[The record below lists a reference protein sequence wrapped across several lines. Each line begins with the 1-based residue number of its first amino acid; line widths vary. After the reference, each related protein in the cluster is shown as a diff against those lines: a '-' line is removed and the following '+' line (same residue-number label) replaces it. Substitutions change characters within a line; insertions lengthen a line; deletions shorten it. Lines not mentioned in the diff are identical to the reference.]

1 MPLQRAAGRLEA
13 EFAVSAGRTRIR
25 RLHQAG
31 CLKLRQPRP
40 LPGGVQAEAVLINSS
55 GGLTGGDRLQQA
67 FAVEEGAAL
76 TLTTQAC
83 ERVYRAASDHAGVAT
98 RLVAGSGSALQWLPQ
113 ETILFDGGAVRR
125 TLDVDSAPDA
135 RLLLAESVILGR
147 RMMGETVRTGL
158 FRDRWRVRRDGRL
171 VFADDLAFGP
181 GIEATRPARR
191 RPRRRRGLRD
201 RALCRAG
208 RRSAARRGAR
218 PARPC
223 GGASLVGGVLV
234 ARLPRR
240 PGSISGA
247 ASSRCF
253 GPGGRR
259 ASACMVAL
267 TMVRRETRCS

>member
-1 MPLQRAAGRLEA
+1 MSLQRAAGRLEA
-13 EFAVSAGRTRIR
+13 EFAVSAGRTRVR

-40 LPGGVQAEAVLINSS
+40 LPGRAEAEAVLINTS

-67 FAVEEGAAL
+67 LAVDKGAAL

-98 RLVAGSGSALQWLPQ
+98 RLVAGPGASLQWLPQ

-181 GIEATRPARR
+181 AVEETRR
-191 RPRRRRGLRD
+191 RAASLAGDAAFATALYAAPDAERRLDAVRGL
-201 RALCRAG
+201 LG
-208 RRSAARRGAR
+208 PS
-218 PARPC
+218 

-234 ARLPRR
+234 ARLTAPSGLDLRR
-240 PGSISGA
+240 RLIPVLRTLAGGA
-247 ASSRCF
+247 LPLVWS
-253 GPGGRR
+253 
-259 ASACMVAL
+259 L
-267 TMVRRETRCS
+267 